1 MTPSALFF
9 GVFIVVFIPH
19 DADQID
25 AALLSLSE
33 YDAVRRL
40 HEEHLSADFYVVF
53 GAIGEEHALF
63 DFRFISDRF
72 IQIDRIRARRFNL
85 QRARSSLH
93 SLQRVQGICAT
104 CGEREVPL
112 TAYSERG
119 VPRAAYNEREAF
131 FKFKP

>member
-1 MTPSALFF
+1 ESKNLLLISIAQTRRFF
-9 GVFIVVFIPH
+9 
-19 DADQID
+19 
-25 AALLSLSE
+25 S
-33 YDAVRRL
+33 
-40 HEEHLSADFYVVF
+40 
-53 GAIGEEHALF
+53 IG
-63 DFRFISDRF
+63 S
-72 IQIDRIRARRFNL
+72 RRFNL

-131 FKFKP
+131 FKFKL